1 MVCVFGNKVET
12 LSFSSMIKRSANFFP
27 TPGAIVR
34 VFISFCNNA
43 LTTFTGVIVD
53 RSFNP
58 NLGPTPETEMSWQKK
73 CLSSEVWKPYFQD
86 Y

>member
-27 TPGAIVR
+27 TPGAIVSA
-34 VFISFCNNA
+34 FISFCNNA
-43 LTTFTGVIVD
+43 LTTSRGGIVD

-58 NLGPTPETEMSWQKK
+58 NLGPTPETEISWQKK
-73 CLSSEVWKPYFQD
+73 YLSSAVRKPKSIF
-86 Y
+86 